1 MTATKPGQRINMDE
15 IHKEIE
21 LQLKES
27 KIAALRTITD
37 KVVEAIEEQG
47 FTIFE
52 LLETIENVLD
62 ERHDFDAAKAI
73 RDLISHK
80 YS

>member
-1 MTATKPGQRINMDE
+1 MDE